1 MKRIFSLVFVSL
13 ISASILAQDHPMWTD
28 FMHSEISVLDFIS
41 EMDTAWPERPTQK
54 GQGYK
59 PLERFKWLMETHA
72 DESGKMLNGRETLEL
87 WTSLKSYTGERSLSG
102 NWYPLGPILDGVT
115 TRDNIEGVGRV
126 SCIAFHPTNDQI
138 MLVGTP
144 AGGLWKSTNG
154 GATWS
159 TNTDNLP
166 TLGISAFAFD
176 PLNPNVVYAGTGDRD
191 AGDSPGMGVLRSD
204 DAGDTWNFVNT
215 GISTRTVGGI
225 IACDDQASSVVIATD
240 LGIRRSID
248 GGATWTQVSNNTFE
262 YKDLAQHP
270 TAHNILYATG
280 AGRFYRSEDFGLTW
294 AQSNAGMSNGTRM
307 CVAVN
312 ASEPDAVY
320 ILRTNTYS
328 YTGTFKSE
336 DAGLTFTQMSST
348 PNIMGW
354 SADGSSTGGQA
365 WYDLCLAG
373 DDLNPNVIYCGGIR
387 LKKSVDGGVTWQ
399 DINSNFV
406 HVDQHEIVVNPH
418 NHDIY
423 VCNDGGLY
431 RYVNNS
437 EWQDISSGIVNGQ
450 IYRLGQSPHDGARAL
465 TGFQDNGTAEFQGA
479 RWVRTGGGD
488 GFECMYDYEEEGRRY
503 SSIYYGELYR
513 TSTSYINQKFAGNGT
528 NDMTEEG
535 AWSTP
540 FCLHPDS
547 SATMF
552 VGMKNIWRSKNIKH
566 VEKDSITWEKIST
579 NFLSANTTN
588 CNQIRAHYTK
598 GNVLYASKGS
608 RKLGRTDNAMADT
621 VVWQNIS
628 TYLPSSVVAVNAI
641 ETHKTDS
648 LTVYIAFNKNVYKSL
663 NGGTSWTL
671 MTPNLP
677 DVAVNT
683 IVSDTS
689 SVLENLYIGTD
700 LGIYYWDASM
710 TEWVNFSSGF
720 PYAARVTEL
729 EIAYDSPKRIRASTY
744 GRGMWES
751 DLYSP
756 ETNVFPTSAVWNSPS
771 TSGEVIGT
779 FDAEIF
785 FYRNLT
791 NVDVSDLT
799 ISDFYIENG
808 TVNSISGGA
817 SNYIINITPTTFGQ
831 VRVVLPSNTAIDN
844 FFTGNAASD
853 TLTLVFMQAP
863 AAFGSKGPGGVGDSD
878 DLAFWMRADK
888 GALMNG
894 ALSAND
900 GDPVYVWQDQSGNN
914 NSASQGSVNQ
924 RPTFVAN
931 NGVYSR
937 PGIQFDGDNDYLQ
950 MNGVLGGRS
959 SSAYCV
965 VETDSILFNDHGWFA
980 SARVPNGYLL
990 HPWKN
995 DYYYHSEVLDL
1006 ESNYSSSPIF
1016 YIGEATSPHIYGLI
1030 YEQDDLH
1037 QLFYTIFDDHLYPFP
1052 GVNIGA
1058 RDNTTPID
1066 IRFGWDYDDRFG
1078 KGRMGENILYKRR
1091 LFLSHHTIVNNYLA
1105 VKYGMDL
1112 GLQAR
1117 YFHPNYAEEVIG
1129 VGQENSG
1136 DKHEVAQGMGVL
1148 EVRAVGTMADGNYLL
1163 VGNDVN
1169 GMNVSNAVYPFI
1181 SNRIERT
1188 YAFNRTGSVFNS
1200 TLRIQASDL
1209 VGLNEVNVII
1219 SESEGFNTSTALQ
1232 VYPMTLVGDAYEV
1245 TLQFP
1250 ATGVFTIG
1258 ETPAINVIENSLDQ
1272 VSIFPVPTGDKLNI
1286 NLGHEVL
1293 NETKYIVYSAEGKQ
1307 VLAGR
1312 IQFAKQQLNLEGL
1325 ASGVYVLQI
1334 QDSGSIVKKDFI
1346 KL

>member
-1 MKRIFSLVFVSL
+1 
-13 ISASILAQDHPMWTD
+13 MWTD
-28 FMHSEISVLDFIS
+28 FMHNDISVFDFIS
-41 EMDTAWPERPTQK
+41 EMNSAWPERPSQR

-72 DESGKMLNGRETLEL
+72 DENGKMLNGRETLEV
-87 WTSLKSYTGERSLSG
+87 WTTLKSYSSQRSVSG
-102 NWYPLGPILDGVT
+102 NWQPLGPVIDDVT
-115 TRDNIEGVGRV
+115 TRENIEGVGRV
-126 SCIAFHPTNDQI
+126 SCIAFHPTNDQV

-144 AGGLWKSTNG
+144 AGGIWKSVNG
-154 GATWS
+154 GEKWATS
-159 TNTDNLP
+159 TDQLP
-166 TLGISAFAFD
+166 TLGVSAIAFD
-176 PLNPNVVYAGTGDRD
+176 PYNPNIVYAGTGDRD
-191 AGDSPGMGVLRSD
+191 AGDSPGMGMLKSED
-204 DAGDTWNFVNT
+204 GGDTWNFINV
-215 GISTRTVGGI
+215 GISTRTVGDI
-225 IACDDQASSVVIATD
+225 IACDDQAGSVVIATD
-240 LGIRRSID
+240 SGIRRSID
-248 GGATWTQVSNNTFE
+248 GGLSWTQVSVNAFE

-294 AQSNAGMSNGTRM
+294 TQSNSGVSNGTRM

-312 ASEPDAVY
+312 AAEPNAVY

-336 DAGLTFTQMSST
+336 DAGLTFTQMSNA

-373 DDLNPNVIYCGGIR
+373 DAQTANVIYCGGIR
-387 LKKSVDGGVTWQ
+387 LKKSIDGGITWQ

-406 HVDQHEIVVNPH
+406 HVDQHEMAINPH
-418 NHDIY
+418 NHDLY

-437 EWQDISSGIVNGQ
+437 EWQDISTGIVNGQ
-450 IYRLGQSPHDGARAL
+450 IYRLGQSPHDGAKAL
-465 TGFQDNGTAEFQGA
+465 NGFQDNGTAEFQGA

-488 GFECMYDYEEEGRRY
+488 GFECMYDYDEEGRRY

-513 TSTSYINQKFAGNGT
+513 TSSAYINQKFAGNGT
-528 NDMTEEG
+528 NGMTEEG

-540 FCLHPDS
+540 FCLHADS
-547 SATMF
+547 SSTMF
-552 VGMKNIWRSKNIKH
+552 VGMKNIWRSKNIKDPN
-566 VEKDSITWEKIST
+566 KDNIIWQKIST
-579 NFLSANTTN
+579 NFLSANTTD
-588 CNQIRAHYTK
+588 CNQVRGHYSK

-608 RKLGRTDNAMADT
+608 RKMGRTDNAMADT

-628 TYLPSSVVAVNAI
+628 TFLPNAVVAVNAI
-641 ETHKTDS
+641 ETHKSDS
-648 LTVYIAFNKNVYKSL
+648 LVVYIAFNKNVYKSL
-663 NGGTSWTL
+663 TGGMSWTL

-683 IVSDTS
+683 IVTDTS

-729 EIAYDSPKRIRASTY
+729 EIAYDSPKRIRAATY

-751 DLYSP
+751 DLFSP
-756 ETNVFPTSAVWNSPS
+756 ETNVFPTSAVWNSPNN
-771 TSGEVIGT
+771 SGEVIGT

-791 NVDVSDLT
+791 SIDVSDLT
-799 ISDFYIENG
+799 ASDFYIENG
-808 TVNSISGGA
+808 TVNSISGGP
-817 SNYIINITPTTFGQ
+817 SHYTVNITPLNFGQ
-831 VRVVLPSNTAIDN
+831 VRVVLPGNSTVDN
-844 FFTGNAASD
+844 FFTGNSASD
-853 TLTLVFMQAP
+853 TLKLIFMQAP
-863 AAFGSKGPGGVGDSD
+863 AAFGSRGPGGVGDSD
-878 DLAFWMRADK
+878 DLAFWMRADQ
-888 GALMNG
+888 GALMNA
-894 ALSAND
+894 ALSASD
-900 GDPVYVWQDQSGNN
+900 GEPVNIWQDQSGNN
-914 NSASQGSVNQ
+914 NSASQGSINQ
-924 RPTFVAN
+924 RPTFVEN
-931 NGVYSR
+931 NGVHTR
-937 PGIQFDGDNDYLQ
+937 AGIQFDGDNDFLQ

-959 SSAYCV
+959 TSAYCV

-995 DYYYHSEVLDL
+995 DYYYHGEVLDL
-1006 ESNYSSSPIF
+1006 ESHYSGSPIF

-1052 GVNIGA
+1052 GINIGS

-1066 IRFGWDYDDRFG
+1066 IHFGWDFGDRFG

-1091 LFLSHHTIVNNYLA
+1091 LFLSHHIIVNNYLA
-1105 VKYGMDL
+1105 AKYGLDL

-1117 YFHPNYAEEVIG
+1117 YFHPDYTEEVIG

-1136 DKHEVAQGMGVL
+1136 DKHEIAQGLGVL
-1148 EVRAVGTMADGNYLL
+1148 EVSAVGAMVDGNYLL
-1163 VGNDVN
+1163 VGSDAS
-1169 GMNVSNAVYPFI
+1169 GMNVSNSVYPFT

-1188 YAFNRTGSVFNS
+1188 YAFTRTGNAFAT
-1200 TLRIQASDL
+1200 TLRIPAAEL
-1209 VGLNEVNVII
+1209 VGLNEVNLIVT
-1219 SESEGFNTSTALQ
+1219 ESEAFSLTSIIE
-1232 VYPMTLVGDAYEV
+1232 VYPMTLVGDSYEV
-1245 TLQFP
+1245 TLSIP
-1250 ATGVFTIG
+1250 TSGIFTIG
-1258 ETPAINVIENSLDQ
+1258 ETPVLNVIENSLNQ
-1272 VSIFPVPTGDKLNI
+1272 VSIFPIPASDYLNVNI
-1286 NLGHEVL
+1286 GHDVL
-1293 NETKYIVYSAEGKQ
+1293 NATDYGIFTADGKLVLSGSIQSARQAINIEN
-1307 VLAGR
+1307 LAP
-1312 IQFAKQQLNLEGL
+1312 
-1325 ASGVYVLQI
+1325 GVYVLQI
-1334 QDSGSIVKKDFI
+1334 QDSGSLVKKNFI